1 VKGFGEQIEGRVLPI
16 RGAIELITH
25 LAKLVPT
32 GLATKFGLVL
42 MLLVFGCAGTAPG
55 FKTLD
60 EITEEG
66 IAQTYLS
73 YPSSDLR
80 VTGWLF
86 VDPTA
91 DDGPRPLLVFNH
103 GGVGGVGNGTRQ
115 LCRWYAKNGFVV
127 FAPSYRG
134 EDDSEGE
141 IEVAVG
147 EVDDVVAAISQL
159 QKNPLVD
166 PDRLLL
172 AGTSH
177 GALIS
182 LKAACRPELC
192 ASLKGVVAGYGVTE
206 IYAWYQYLVDNDFDV
221 SDPLSRRIYGDGPE
235 DKPVA
240 FAARHLP
247 NFLDD
252 LCEAPILVLQGGQDR
267 VVPPFLAESLR
278 QELLERGRDQD
289 EVRIYP
295 TGGHGFLFWDDP
307 ALHDEAELVEA
318 ETARAR
324 MREFLSTRAGIGG
337 P

>member
-1 VKGFGEQIEGRVLPI
+1 
-16 RGAIELITH
+16 LIVH
-25 LAKLVPT
+25 LAKLIPT
-32 GLATKFGLVL
+32 GLVTKFGLVA
-42 MLLVFGCAGTAPG
+42 MLLVFGCAGTAPRME
-55 FKTLD
+55 TLQ
-60 EITEEG
+60 ESVEEG
-66 IAQTYLS
+66 IGQTYLS
-73 YPSSDLR
+73 YPSGDLR

-86 VDPTA
+86 VEPG
-91 DDGPRPLLVFNH
+91 DDEPRPLLIFNH

-134 EDDSEGE
+134 EDDSEGT

-147 EVDDVVAAISQL
+147 EVDDVVAAIREL

-206 IYAWYQYLVDNDFDV
+206 IYTWYQYLVDNDFDV
-221 SDPLSRRIYGDGPE
+221 SDPLSKRIYGEGPE
-235 DKPVA
+235 DKPEA

-267 VVPPFLAESLR
+267 VVPPFLAESLER
-278 QELLERGRDQD
+278 ELRARGRDQD
-289 EVRIYP
+289 EILIYL
-295 TGGHGFLFWDDP
+295 TGGHGFLFWDDSE
-307 ALHDEAELVEA
+307 LHDEAELAEA
-318 ETARAR
+318 EAARTR
-324 MREFLSTRAGIGG
+324 MLEFLRARAGIEA

>member
-1 VKGFGEQIEGRVLPI
+1 MPI
-16 RGAIELITH
+16 RGVAALIFH
-25 LAKLVPT
+25 QAKLVPT
-32 GLATKFGLVL
+32 GLVTKFGLVA
-42 MLLVFGCAGTAPG
+42 MLLVFGCAGTTPG
-55 FKTLD
+55 FETLD

-66 IAQTYLS
+66 IEQTYLS
-73 YPSSDLR
+73 YRSGDLR

-86 VDPTA
+86 VEPA
-91 DDGPRPLLVFNH
+91 GEEPRPLLVFNH

-147 EVDDVVAAISQL
+147 EVDDVIAAISAL
-159 QKNPLVD
+159 QGNPLVD

-192 ASLKGVVAGYGVTE
+192 ASLKGVVAGYGVTD
-206 IYAWYQYLVDNDFDV
+206 IYAWYQYLVDNEFDV

-235 DKPVA
+235 DKPGA

-247 NFLDD
+247 NFLDE
-252 LCEAPILVLQGGQDR
+252 LCAAPILVLQGGQDR
-267 VVPPFLAESLR
+267 VVPPFLAESLQ
-278 QELLERGRDQD
+278 QELLDRGRDQD
-289 EVRIYP
+289 EVHIYA
-295 TGGHGFLFWDDP
+295 TGGHGFLIWDDA

-318 ETARAR
+318 EAARAK
-324 MREFLSTRAGIGG
+324 MLEFLRAGIGA